1 MGVVYGPVLSWRFGS
16 SLGIDLI
23 SGSKVCTFDC
33 IYCQLG
39 RTVLKVSK
47 PGDFRNYVKAE
58 KVVKELEDFINK
70 IDFNSVDVV
79 TFSGSGEPTL
89 NPELGKI
96 VEHVKDIVGEKPLVI
111 LTNSSLFYLRKVREA
126 LSKIDIVSA
135 KLDAGDEK
143 AFEII
148 NRSYLEKLSINKV
161 IGYIK
166 EFKSIYDGKLMI
178 QTMFLN
184 TTLGFTNSEGEHFEK
199 LIDAYL
205 KIEPDVIQVDTPYRP
220 GGEKFVKP
228 VSIEKLKN
236 IGDVLANYFPRDN
249 IWVFGLHDKSRKKIV
264 WKRKEHKSII
274 LDTLK
279 RRPLRLVDIAN
290 LLNVSSEE
298 AYKIVEQL
306 KKDEL
311 IKEKILQGEVY
322 YIIAHFH

>member
-96 VEHVKDIVGEKPLVI
+96 VELVKYIVGEKPLVI

-143 AFEII
+143 AFKII